1 MFFFRF
7 SRGSAREGD
16 RRAAN
21 QWDARNEVS
30 RLQSRVWSFACLARF
45 ARRTKKKERLLVV
58 YFVRPSICPAEPTW
72 VFQPIVCWSV
82 GNNVLYVLFSLQD
95 SFNGCSRQ
103 WIRGLCQPVT
113 QWRRQYVSLGYVSS
127 KCSSQSCKQQQDLYN
142 ITFLTSFFRNCFV
155 QKIRVVWFH
164 PVCVQTPPPLR
175 FFLSGGRGVV
185 CTQAR
190 FHPFGLSG

>member
-1 MFFFRF
+1 M
-7 SRGSAREGD
+7 
-16 RRAAN
+16 
-21 QWDARNEVS
+21 
-30 RLQSRVWSFACLARF
+30 
-45 ARRTKKKERLLVV
+45 
-58 YFVRPSICPAEPTW
+58 
-72 VFQPIVCWSV
+72 FQPIVCWSV

-164 PVCVQTPPPLR
+164 PVCVQTPLPSHFSWAEGGGWSVHRLDFILLGFQVKSHPLLSNCR
-175 FFLSGGRGVV
+175 VSLCNSFKATFFVNGNRNQVMWPCSSNFSPIL
-185 CTQAR
+185 Q
-190 FHPFGLSG
+190 

>member
-1 MFFFRF
+1 MHANATVERRISKTRETRSHAF
-7 SRGSAREGD
+7 SHVCGHLR
-16 RRAAN
+16 
-21 QWDARNEVS
+21 VS
-30 RLQSRVWSFACLARF
+30 RVLLDAPR
-45 ARRTKKKERLLVV
+45 KKRLLVV

-164 PVCVQTPPPLR
+164 PVCVQTPPPR
-175 FFLSGGRGVV
+175 SPPIFPERREGVV